1 MGDNTKKSS
10 NFIQNVFDE
19 ISLESNMELWMS
31 SDDNLL
37 QDRLEFLS
45 SYGQSMFQDQ
55 LFDPSKRTNLAKNEM
70 LSKGFLSKAEIMKEK
85 EDFKQ
90 ALHLFNMSLLLAPAG
105 QESEILLKR
114 GEVMDKLDILI
125 NVETNEKSSSS
136 ILGFQDC
143 VDIQESKLQGRF
155 TIANRDIKAGE
166 LIAIDQPVVKYLDKE
181 YAKFHCWHCL
191 ISTQNVAMVPCS
203 TCSGVAFCSEQCR
216 NEAVKSYHR

>member
-1 MGDNTKKSS
+1 MGDKKS
-10 NFIQNVFDE
+10 NFIQHVFDE

-45 SYGQSMFQDQ
+45 SYQQTMFQDQ

-70 LSKGFLSKAEIMKEK
+70 LSKGFLKKADLAMEK
-85 EDFKQ
+85 NEYKQ
-90 ALHLFNMSLLLAPAG
+90 ALHLFNMSLLLAPSG
-105 QESEILLKR
+105 EESEILLKR
-114 GEVMDKLDILI
+114 GEVMDQLDILV
-125 NVETNEKSSSS
+125 NETKTTGDSST
-136 ILGFQDC
+136 IGFQDC
-143 VDIQESKLQGRF
+143 VDIQETKLQGRF
-155 TIANRDIKAGE
+155 TVANRDIKAGE

-203 TCSGVAFCSEQCR
+203 TCSGVAFCSDQCR
-216 NEAVKSYHR
+216 NEAVISYHK